1 MSIRRGGRVVLKTAA
16 GAVMVKEIKRRTAN
30 SIGCAASTR
39 AVECT
44 LQTRKV
50 LLIARIVWA
59 SQ

>member
-39 AVECT
+39 ARRVH
-44 LQTRKV
+44 KV